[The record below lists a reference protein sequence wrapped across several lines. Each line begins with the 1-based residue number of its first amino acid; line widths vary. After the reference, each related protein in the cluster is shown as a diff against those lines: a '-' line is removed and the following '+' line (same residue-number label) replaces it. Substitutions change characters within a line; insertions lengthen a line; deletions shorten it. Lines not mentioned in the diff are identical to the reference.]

1 VIVSETKTH
10 NRFFADLIIVP
21 ILLIYRKCYGTRMAL
36 RLFVLFYATMTATGY
51 FIEFVFAPLGL
62 IPSTRNPKA
71 IRGPKGCSKFDIV
84 RKAARVAAHA
94 YTSLQGG
101 SA

>member
-10 NRFFADLIIVP
+10 NRFFAD
-21 ILLIYRKCYGTRMAL
+21 
-36 RLFVLFYATMTATGY
+36 RLFVLFYATMTAAGY